1 MQPNLIYK
9 QRFQKPL
16 FTLTNLILDF
26 LDCKMQRIPESV
38 PADRR
43 IETRMK
49 SINCLN
55 ISSGIKI
62 DYRSES
68 EQI

>member
-1 MQPNLIYK
+1 M

-16 FTLTNLILDF
+16 FTLTNLILNF
-26 LDCKMQRIPESV
+26 LDCKVQRILQSG

-43 IETRMK
+43 TETRMK
-49 SINCLN
+49 SIDCLK

-62 DYRSES
+62 AYRSENK
-68 EQI
+68 QL